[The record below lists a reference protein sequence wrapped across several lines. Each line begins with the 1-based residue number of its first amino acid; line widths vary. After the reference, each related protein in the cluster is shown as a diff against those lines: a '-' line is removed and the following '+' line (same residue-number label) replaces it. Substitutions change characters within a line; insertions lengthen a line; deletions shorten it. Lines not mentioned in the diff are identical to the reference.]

1 MAALVHRAVTKSQAI
16 ALPAAFGDLS
26 RPSLAARLGETLRLW
41 QRRMR
46 ERQELSHLND
56 RELRDMRA
64 SHADV
69 WNETNQWFWRSSRP
83 F

>member
-1 MAALVHRAVTKSQAI
+1 MAALVHRALTKSQAI
-16 ALPAAFGDLS
+16 ALAPGFGDGARPALS
-26 RPSLAARLGETLRLW
+26 ARIAETLRLW

-46 ERQELSHLND
+46 ERRELSRLDD

-83 F
+83 Y

>member
-1 MAALVHRAVTKSQAI
+1 MAALVHHPLTKSHAF
-16 ALPAAFGDLS
+16 PAGYA
-26 RPSLAARLGETLRLW
+26 AARPGLTTRIGDTLHLW

-46 ERQELSHLND
+46 ERQELARLSD

-69 WNETNQWFWRSSRP
+69 WRESNEWFWRPGRLS
-83 F
+83 